1 MMRKRRRLD
10 SYEDWASYQMLMKS
24 RHRCTHKNPTL
35 VAASMSCWMISSR
48 RASKSCREMVGTPG
62 MLRRGCFV

>member
-1 MMRKRRRLD
+1 
-10 SYEDWASYQMLMKS
+10 
-24 RHRCTHKNPTL
+24 L